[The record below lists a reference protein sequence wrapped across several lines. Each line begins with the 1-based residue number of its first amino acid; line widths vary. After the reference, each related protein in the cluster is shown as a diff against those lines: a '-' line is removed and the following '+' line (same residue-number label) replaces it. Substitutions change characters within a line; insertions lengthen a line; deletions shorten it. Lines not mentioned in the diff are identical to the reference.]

1 MEVSVRD
8 EGVSSI
14 PRSMALVVAGPRVSS
29 PIREGAAAVAR
40 AWKQLARCAR
50 LMVGQ
55 PDYDAYVEHMRRV
68 HPEKPIMSFAEFF
81 RDRQDARYGGKGGA
95 GRCC

>member
-1 MEVSVRD
+1 MEVSMRD
-8 EGVSSI
+8 ERMSSTS
-14 PRSMALVVAGPRVSS
+14 RCTALVVAGPRVSS
-29 PIREGAAAVAR
+29 PVREGVAAVAK

-55 PDYDAYVEHMRRV
+55 PDYDGYVQHMRLT
-68 HPEKPIMSFAEFF
+68 HPERPVMSYAEFF
-81 RDRQDARYGGKGGA
+81 RDRQDARYGKGGS